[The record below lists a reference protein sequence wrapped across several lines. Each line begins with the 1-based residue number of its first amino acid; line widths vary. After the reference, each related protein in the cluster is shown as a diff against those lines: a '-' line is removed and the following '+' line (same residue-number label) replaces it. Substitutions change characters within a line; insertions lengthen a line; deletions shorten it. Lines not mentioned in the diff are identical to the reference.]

1 MSVPAWLADFQA
13 QFGRALR
20 APLNRRTGTLRAT
33 TAAYERRFCDGIRPG
48 PRLGRRERLAVYN
61 RQYWLRLFGLMAK
74 EFPITARLV
83 GHWRFNELVTG
94 FLLERTPSGWDIEAV
109 PGGFEAFLERTTPAR
124 TRLERARPE
133 LPRAA
138 LLQAATI
145 DGAQRRLFLAPADA
159 MYRPRAPTSKRPL
172 PSGRLQPSDRVAF
185 VSEDWPLLA
194 LRRAVMGDAGEGAI
208 PLPAQLA
215 ERQYWALARTP
226 AGIGELALEA
236 AEARLFELLV
246 EHPLGEALA
255 RLERL
260 TPPEQRPELP
270 AKVQR
275 WLARSVGLGF
285 WRGLEPQS

>member
-1 MSVPAWLADFQA
+1 MSVPTWLADFQA

-20 APLNRRTGTLRAT
+20 APLDRRTGTLRAAMAT
-33 TAAYERRFCDGIRPG
+33 YERAFCDEVRPG

-61 RQYWLRLFGLMAK
+61 RQYWLRLFGLMGK
-74 EFPITARLV
+74 EFPVTARLV
-83 GHWRFNELVTG
+83 GHWEFNGLVTR
-94 FLLERTPSGWDIEAV
+94 FLLEHPPAGWDIEAV
-109 PGGFEAFLERTTPAR
+109 PEGFEAFLERTTPER
-124 TRLERARPE
+124 MRLETGHAD

-138 LLQAATI
+138 LLQAAAI
-145 DGAQRRLFLAPADA
+145 DGAQRRLFLAPSDA
-159 MYRPRAPTSKRPL
+159 MYRPSRTEARQL

-194 LRRAVMGDAGEGAI
+194 LRRAVIDDAGERAVL
-208 PLPAQLA
+208 LPPRLA
-215 ERQYWALARTP
+215 ERQYWALVRTP

-236 AEARLFELLV
+236 PEARLFDLLV

-255 RLERL
+255 RLESM
-260 TPPEQRPELP
+260 TPPEQRPALA

-285 WRGLEPQS
+285 WRALEPQ